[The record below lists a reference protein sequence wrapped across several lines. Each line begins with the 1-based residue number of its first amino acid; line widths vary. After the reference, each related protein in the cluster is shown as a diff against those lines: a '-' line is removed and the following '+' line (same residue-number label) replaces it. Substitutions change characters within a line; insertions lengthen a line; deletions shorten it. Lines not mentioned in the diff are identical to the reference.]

1 MNSMRRYSISGI
13 FTSVLLVFS
22 IFTLLSISEV
32 NAEEVI
38 SVNAVSYE
46 NAIIIEFEN
55 ESASKIKTIR
65 MWISGEKSFKSF
77 KTELGWSGGKYS
89 DGKLLIFTVTDTL
102 NPGESVKFGLTTNQ
116 KVFAIN
122 WKALDQNEQSID
134 TRKTHIQEID
144 PTTSSFA
151 EEESKVIE
159 EVKETGGALYGS
171 KKFIPEK
178 FRVGSDVRLAGYG
191 FGSEKNLKLYLDDT
205 MVKSVE
211 TDKQGNFLTTIS
223 IPETYKVGTS
233 EFIIKSES
241 GNFQSTNINIEESEN
256 RFLKTAKFEVN
267 NIPAEVGLDELLTI
281 SGNAYPQSAIILAF
295 ENMDR
300 VLEKVRVVTANA
312 NGEWIFEEVI
322 DQNNIVGEKYVIFKN
337 NQDKTTKNLTIKSG
351 NLIEISASAVRYNLG
366 ETVSITGTSEPNKS
380 TTIWVKDQTKKITLF
395 DIITT
400 DGSGNLNYEFV
411 TDDTFST
418 GTYTVIVKQEEGS
431 DAAVFGIGQYP
442 STRIVVLVEKTNF
455 ALNSKA
461 ILSIV
466 GPPSSKLSIAILDSN
481 DNLKISDSI
490 TTSSIGKSKYVLDLA
505 DLSAGVYRAA
515 VSATNI
521 QDSVKFSI
529 GLESGSGAIS
539 LTTTKDNYSPGESIL
554 LIGNTGNNA
563 RLTITLFD
571 PSENISSQT
580 EIFSDS
586 TGAFSTY
593 DIGIPASG
601 ILGNWKITAH
611 SRLDSKSVDIN
622 VSVPTSKGITIQ
634 IEETVFGVGDTI
646 MIKGI
651 AISDVSRLEV
661 EIINQSDQVVV
672 ELGTPI
678 TSDGTFSLPWTIP
691 SGFDTGTYTITVFDN
706 VNTDSFEIFVQ

>member
-1 MNSMRRYSISGI
+1 MNSMRRYSTSGI

-151 EEESKVIE
+151 EEESKAIE

-205 MVKSVE
+205 MIKSVE

-223 IPETYKVGTS
+223 IPETYKVGAS

-267 NIPAEVGLDELLTI
+267 DIPAEVRLDELLTI
-281 SGNAYPQSAIILAF
+281 SGNAYPQSAIIIAF
-295 ENMDR
+295 ENNDR
-300 VLEKVRVVTANA
+300 VLEKVRVITASA
-312 NGEWIFEEVI
+312 SGEWIFEERI
-322 DQNNIVGEKYVIFKN
+322 DQNDNTGEKYVIFKN
-337 NQDKTTKNLTIKSG
+337 NKDKTTKNLTIKSG
-351 NLIEISASAVRYNLG
+351 DLIEISSSAIRYNLG

-380 TTIWVKDQTKKITLF
+380 TTIWIKDQDKKIVLF
-395 DIITT
+395 DITT
-400 DGSGNLNYEFV
+400 SDASGNLNYEFV

-529 GLESGSGAIS
+529 GLEPGSGAIS
-539 LTTTKDNYSPGESIL
+539 LATTSENYSPGESIL
-554 LIGNTGNNA
+554 VLGNTGNNA
-563 RLTITLFD
+563 RITITLLD
-571 PSENISSQT
+571 PSGNISSQT
-580 EIFSDS
+580 EIFSDAN
-586 TGAFSTY
+586 GNFSTE
-593 DIGIPASG
+593 DIGIPSNG
-601 ILGNWKITAH
+601 VLGNWEITAH
-611 SRLDSKSVDIN
+611 SRLDSKTVDIN
-622 VSVPTSKGITIQ
+622 VSVPTAKGITIQ
-634 IEETVFGVGDTI
+634 IEEAEFSIGDTVI
-646 MIKGI
+646 IVGI
-651 AISDVSRLEV
+651 AVSDASRLEIQ
-661 EIINQSDQVVV
+661 IINQSDQVIVS
-672 ELGTPI
+672 LATSI
-678 TSDGTFSLPWTIP
+678 TSDDTFFLPWIVP
-691 SGFDTGTYTITVFDN
+691 SGFDTGIYTIRVTDN
-706 VNTDSFEIFVQ
+706 VNTDSFEIFIQ

>member
-1 MNSMRRYSISGI
+1 MNSMRRYSTSGI

-102 NPGESVKFGLTTNQ
+102 NPGESVKFGLITNE
-116 KVFAIN
+116 KVIAIN

-151 EEESKVIE
+151 EEESKAIE

-205 MVKSVE
+205 ILKSVK
-211 TDKQGNFLTTIS
+211 TDEQGNFLTTIS
-223 IPETYKVGTS
+223 ISKTHKAGTS
-233 EFIIKSES
+233 EFLIEDESE
-241 GNFQSTNINIEESEN
+241 NFQSTNIHIEESEN

-267 NIPAEVGLDELLTI
+267 DIPAEVRLDELLTI

-295 ENMDR
+295 ENNDR
-300 VLEKVRVVTANA
+300 VLEKVRVITASA
-312 NGEWIFEEVI
+312 SGEWIFEERI
-322 DQNNIVGEKYVIFKN
+322 DQNDNIGEKYVIFKN
-337 NQDKTTKNLTIKSG
+337 NKDKTTKNLTIKSG

-380 TTIWVKDQTKKITLF
+380 TTVWVKDQTKKITLF
-395 DIITT
+395 DIITS

-490 TTSSIGKSKYVLDLA
+490 TTNSLGKSKYVLDLA

-529 GLESGSGAIS
+529 GLEPGSGAIS
-539 LTTTKDNYSPGESIL
+539 LATTSENYSPGESIL
-554 LIGNTGNNA
+554 VLGNTGNNA
-563 RLTITLFD
+563 RITITLLD
-571 PSENISSQT
+571 PSGNISSQT
-580 EIFSDS
+580 EIFSDAN
-586 TGAFSTY
+586 GNFSTE
-593 DIGIPASG
+593 DIGIPSNG
-601 ILGNWKITAH
+601 VLGNWEITAH
-611 SRLDSKSVDIN
+611 SRLDSKTIDIN
-622 VSVPTSKGITIQ
+622 VSVPTAKGITIQ
-634 IEETVFGVGDTI
+634 IEEAEFSIGDTI
-646 MIKGI
+646 MIVGM
-651 AISDVSRLEV
+651 AVSDASRLEIQ
-661 EIINQSDQVVV
+661 IINQSDQVIVS
-672 ELGTPI
+672 LATSI
-678 TSDGTFSLPWTIP
+678 TSDNTFFLPWTVP
-691 SGFDTGTYTITVFDN
+691 SGFDAGIYTITVTDN
-706 VNTDSFEIFVQ
+706 VNTDSFEIFIQ

>member
-1 MNSMRRYSISGI
+1 MGGI
-13 FTSVLLVFS
+13 FISVLLVFS

-32 NAEEVI
+32 NAEEII
-38 SVNAVSYE
+38 SVNAISYE
-46 NAIIIEFEN
+46 NTIIIEFEN
-55 ESASKIKTIR
+55 ESTYKIKTIR
-65 MWISGEKSFKSF
+65 MWLGGDKSFESF
-77 KTELGWSGGKYS
+77 KTEPGWGHGNFY
-89 DGKLLIFTVTDTL
+89 DGRLLVFTSTNML
-102 NPGESVKFGLTTNQ
+102 KPGESVKFGLTTIE
-116 KVFAIN
+116 KVNAIN
-122 WKALDQNEQSID
+122 WKALDQNENEID
-134 TRKTHIQEID
+134 TRKTSTQEISQ
-144 PTTSSFA
+144 TISSYV
-151 EEESKVIE
+151 EEEGKTIE
-159 EVKETGGALYGS
+159 EVKEGGGDLYGS

-178 FRVGSDVRLAGYG
+178 IRAGSDIRLIGNG
-191 FGSEKNLKLYLDDT
+191 FGSEKNLKLYLDNT
-205 MVKSVE
+205 ILKSVK
-211 TDKQGNFLTTIS
+211 TDEQGNFLTTIS

-233 EFIIKSES
+233 EFFIKDEYE
-241 GNFQSTNINIEESEN
+241 NFQSSNIYIEESKN
-256 RFLKTAKFEVN
+256 RFLKTEKFEVN
-267 NIPAEVGLDELLTI
+267 NIPAQVRLGELLTI
-281 SGNAYPQSAIILAF
+281 SGTAYPQSAIILAF
-295 ENMDR
+295 QSNDR

-322 DQNNIVGEKYVIFKN
+322 DQNQIVGEKYVIFKN

-490 TTSSIGKSKYVLDLA
+490 TTSSLGKSKYVLDLA

-529 GLESGSGAIS
+529 GLEPGSGAIS
-539 LTTTKDNYSPGESIL
+539 LATTSENYSPGESIL
-554 LIGNTGNNA
+554 VLGNTGNNA
-563 RLTITLFD
+563 RITITLLD
-571 PSENISSQT
+571 PSGNISSQT
-580 EIFSDS
+580 EIFSDAN
-586 TGAFSTY
+586 GNFSTE
-593 DIGIPASG
+593 DIGIPSNG
-601 ILGNWKITAH
+601 VLGNWKITAH
-611 SRLDSKSVDIN
+611 SRLDSKTVDIN
-622 VSVPTSKGITIQ
+622 VSVPTAKGITIQ
-634 IEETVFGVGDTI
+634 IEEAEFSIGDTI
-646 MIKGI
+646 MIVGM
-651 AISDVSRLEV
+651 AVSDASRLEIQ
-661 EIINQSDQVVV
+661 IINQSDQVIVS
-672 ELGTPI
+672 LATSI
-678 TSDGTFSLPWTIP
+678 TSDDTFFLPWIVP
-691 SGFDTGTYTITVFDN
+691 SGFDTGIYTIRVTDN
-706 VNTDSFEIFVQ
+706 VNTDSFEIFIQ